1 MEKVF
6 FPFRKTVIGG
16 TLESSRWVGK
26 QLSEIKLHNIKKKH
40 SVLS

>member
-1 MEKVF
+1 MEKVYF
-6 FPFRKTVIGG
+6 AFRKTG